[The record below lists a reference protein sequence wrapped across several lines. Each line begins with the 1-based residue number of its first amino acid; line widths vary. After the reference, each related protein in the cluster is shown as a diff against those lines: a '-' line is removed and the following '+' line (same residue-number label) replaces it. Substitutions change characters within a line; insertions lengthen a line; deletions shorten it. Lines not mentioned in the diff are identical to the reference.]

1 MRILI
6 VEQGLTL
13 AMLSLALTGCG
24 KERGRVPFSG
34 EGTGS
39 VSVSLEAGDV
49 SFWSDID
56 VKYEGSAALNYRI
69 ELAQAGVKVAD
80 AVCDPLGQMNI
91 KVGWIETQFGS
102 SFSRRGTGKMNCS
115 ASLPKAG
122 LTTVQAALA
131 FGSKPTSFT
140 LNKADLIVKQ

>member
-1 MRILI
+1 MLTKI

-13 AMLSLALTGCG
+13 AVLSLALAGCG
-24 KERGRVPFSG
+24 KEVGRVPFSG

-39 VSVSLEAGDV
+39 VSVPLSAGDV

-56 VKYEGSAALNYRI
+56 IKYEGGAALDYRI
-69 ELAQAGVKVAD
+69 ALVQGGVNVAT

-91 KVGWIETQFGS
+91 KVGWLETHFGS
-102 SFSRRGTGKMNCS
+102 SSSRRGTGKMNCS

-122 LTTVQAALA
+122 PTTVQAALA
-131 FGSKPTSFT
+131 FGSKPASFT
-140 LNKADLIVKQ
+140 LNKADLIIKQ